1 MPIRAGGSHL
11 IYLDHNA
18 TTPVAKE
25 VVEALVPCLETNFG
39 NPSSSHELGRRAK
52 AALDAARAQV
62 GSLVGAPASSIL
74 FLSGG
79 TESINYV
86 LKGLVSSKPHQRHIV
101 TSVVEH
107 VAVLATC
114 RFLEEA
120 HGFEVTYVPV
130 DAEGLVSVAAV
141 AAAVRA
147 STCLVTIMHANNEVG
162 SIQPLAAISAA
173 VRAQH
178 SALCT
183 TGDNGHLQYD
193 PILIHSD
200 ASQSVGKFPVL
211 VDVLG
216 VDFLTIAGHKVYA
229 PKGVGALY
237 IRPGTRAL
245 VKFMHGAAHEQ
256 NLRAGTEN
264 IPFAVALG
272 TACELAQHSLAT
284 GLSQSLLSLRRQL
297 LTSLTSLLATV
308 PVKVNGPADVTK
320 LLPNTLSIS
329 FQGVSANELLHM
341 IEDRVAA
348 SAGSACHSHATTV
361 SHVLEA
367 MQVPVEFALGTL
379 RLTVGKDTTPE
390 DVECAAVVIAQ
401 GVQTLRQR

>member
-1 MPIRAGGSHL
+1 
-11 IYLDHNA
+11 
-18 TTPVAKE
+18 E

-62 GSLVGAPASSIL
+62 GSLIGAQASSIL

-130 DAEGLVSVAAV
+130 DADGLVSAAAV
-141 AAAVRA
+141 TAAVRA

-200 ASQSVGKFPVL
+200 ASQSVGKIPVL

-272 TACELAQHSLAT
+272 TACELAQQSLAT

-348 SAGSACHSHATTV
+348 SAGSACHSQATTV

-379 RLTVGKDTTPE
+379 RLTVGKDTTPQ

-401 GVQTLRQR
+401 GVQRLRQR